1 MGRGGGWCEH
11 EEHSECELQRGI
23 LYLVVERSCMDLISM
38 LTIYGVA
45 CVVFSKNFELIFMD
59 VMIICLFACVTCLLW
74 IVGFLHYRL
83 LIRNTWVGAN

>member
-1 MGRGGGWCEH
+1 VGRGGGWCEH
-11 EEHSECELQRGI
+11 EEHNGCELQSGI

-38 LTIYGVA
+38 LMIYGVD

-59 VMIICLFACVTCLLW
+59 LMIICLFAPMACLLW

-83 LIRNTWVGAN
+83 LVGNTWVGAN